1 MRLYLLFLSFFFCGI
16 TFAQNSIS
24 GIVTDSDDQPIAGAN
39 IKVAG
44 GTDGTITDFDGS
56 FTLRTNQKPPFT
68 VNVSAIGYSSSKV
81 KVESASQ
88 KLSVRLISEE
98 TKLNEIVVSASRAPE
113 RIMQSPVTI
122 ERVGIQQIK
131 ANTSP
136 TVYDGLDNLKDVQL
150 NSSSMSFKSINAR
163 GFASVG
169 NTRFMQIVDGMDNS
183 SPALNF
189 PLGNLVG
196 LNDIDIA
203 SIEMMP
209 GASSALYGA
218 NAFNGILFMNSKN
231 PFKYEGISTYFKYGQ
246 TTQKAAGTN
255 NVYDFG
261 LRLAKAFD
269 KHFAAKAN
277 FTYMQGSE
285 WIANDL
291 TSLTGGSIGHANN
304 QNYNGMNV
312 YGDEITTFIS
322 NVGQVSRTGYLD
334 QDLNDNK
341 VENVKADF
349 SLFYRPW
356 DNDVEFNFEY
366 KLGLGTTIYQGSNR
380 YALNDFFMS
389 QTKLEVKGKSFF
401 VRGFMTSENAGDSYN
416 TQFAGWNV
424 LRAAK
429 TDVEWFTN
437 YATAYQLSGATL
449 GTNATESAAN
459 ARNYADYNIKPVG
472 LEVALPN
479 PVGQARFMP
488 GTTEFNAA
496 LTAVKGESDLTK
508 GAKFIDHSRIYNGEA
523 NYNFNEVTKFA
534 NIQVGGSVRQYEL
547 NSEGTIFTDYDAP
560 ISYNEYGI
568 YGQFGKKFLNDKLN
582 FIGSVRYDK
591 SLNFDGNFSPRVS
604 LVYTTGENNNN
615 NFRGSFQTGFRNP
628 TTQDQYIGLDVGA
641 LALIGSAPE
650 NLTRYSEIRPVSFA
664 GQTNLGLPATVTM
677 TGVQAYDNSY
687 TLASVQAFA
696 AALAADP
703 LNPLVAA
710 EKLVP
715 ANVGLVKPEEVRS
728 YEVGYRGI
736 VLKDMTVDLNVYYN
750 EYNNFLSTARVAS
763 PYYGD
768 VNAPIGSPESLQAL
782 AALGYGD
789 RRIYQVYSNTTA
801 QITSLGYGIGLS
813 KKVYKDFEVG
823 ANYNYSEYSFDQAQD
838 PAFAPGFNTPKHAV
852 KGSFGNA
859 NLFNNFG
866 FNVNVRWNTAYA
878 YQSTF
883 ADGVVPE
890 MTVFDAQ
897 INYGI
902 PTLKS
907 VVKLGAANL
916 FGKEYIQV
924 VGAGSIGSQWFVSWT
939 INP

>member
-1 MRLYLLFLSFFFCGI
+1 MKLYLLLLTLFFCSI
-16 TFAQNSIS
+16 SFAQNSIT
-24 GIVTDSDDQPIAGAN
+24 GVVTDGDNQPIAGAS
-39 IKVAG
+39 IKING
-44 GTDGTITDFDGS
+44 GTEGAVSDFDGS
-56 FTLRTNQKPPFT
+56 FNIITSQKPPFILN
-68 VNVSAIGYSSSKV
+68 VNAVGYTAAKVS
-81 KVESASQ
+81 VESMSQ
-88 KLSVRLISEE
+88 KIRVKINSEE
-98 TKLNEIVVSASRAPE
+98 TKLNEIVVSASRTPE

-131 ANTSP
+131 SNTSP

-203 SIEMMP
+203 SVEMMP

-218 NAFNGILFMNSKN
+218 NAFNGILFMNSKS
-231 PFKYEGISTYFKYGQ
+231 PFKYEGVSTYFKYGQ

-277 FTYMQGSE
+277 FTYMQASE
-285 WIANDL
+285 WIADDL

-304 QNYNGMNV
+304 PNYNGMNV

-322 NVGQVSRTGYLD
+322 NVGQVSRTGYLE

-341 VENVKADF
+341 VHNMKADF

-380 YALNDFFMS
+380 YALDDFFMS

-401 VRGFMTSENAGDSYN
+401 VRGFMTSENAGSSYN
-416 TQFAGWNV
+416 MQFAGWNV

-437 YATAYQLSGATL
+437 YATAYQLSGAVL
-449 GTNATESAAN
+449 GTNATESAEN
-459 ARNYADYNIKPVG
+459 ARNYADYNIKPAG
-472 LEVALPN
+472 LSLPT
-479 PVGQARFMP
+479 PVGKAMFMP
-488 GTTEFNAA
+488 GTPEFNSA
-496 LTAVKGESDLTK
+496 LTAVKSESDLTK
-508 GAKFIDHSRIYNGEA
+508 GAKFIDHSKIYNGEA
-523 NYNFNEVTKFA
+523 NYNFNEMTKFA

-560 ISYNEYGI
+560 ISYNEYGM
-568 YGQFGKKFLNDKLN
+568 YGQFGKKFLNEKLN
-582 FIGSVRYDK
+582 FIASLRYDK
-591 SLNFDGNFSPRVS
+591 SLNFDGNFSPRLS
-604 LVYTTGENNNN
+604 MVYTTGANNNN
-615 NFRGSFQTGFRNP
+615 NFRASFQTGFRNP

-650 NLTRYSEIRPVSFA
+650 NLTRYSEIRPVSLA
-664 GQTNLGLPATVTM
+664 GQSNLGQPATVVM
-677 TGVQAYDNSY
+677 TGVNAYDNSY
-687 TLASVQAFA
+687 TLVSVQAFA

-703 LNPLVAA
+703 LHPLDAAALLVA
-710 EKLVP
+710 
-715 ANVGLVKPEEVRS
+715 ANVGLVKPEEVHS
-728 YEVGYRGI
+728 YEVGYRG
-736 VLKDMTVDLNVYYN
+736 VMLKDMTVDLNVYYN
-750 EYNNFLSTARVAS
+750 EYDNFLSTARVAS

-768 VNAPIGSPESLQAL
+768 VNAPLGSPQSLLTIDAL
-782 AALGYGD
+782 RYGD
-789 RRIYQVYSNTTA
+789 RRIYQVYTNTTA
-801 QITSLGYGIGLS
+801 QITSLGFGVGLT
-813 KKVYKDFEVG
+813 KKVYQNFEVG

-838 PAFAPGFNTPKHAV
+838 PAFVPGFNTPKHAV
-852 KGSFGNA
+852 KGSIGNS

-866 FNVNVRWNTAYA
+866 FNVNVRWNTAYV

-902 PTLKS
+902 PKLKS

-916 FGKEYIQV
+916 FGKEYVQV
-924 VGAGSIGSQWFVSWT
+924 VGAGSIGNQWFINWT